1 MKIAYFS
8 PLPPHKSGISTY
20 SKHLI
25 SALTRKCDLE
35 VFHYGKCELE
45 NLTIH
50 DYSAEPSSLST
61 LSNFDVKIY
70 HIGNN
75 PHFHAEIRYVMMEH
89 PGVVVLHDAV
99 LYYLVAGRGVGGL
112 LREFQLSKEDPAASI
127 TDSLSII
134 DVICKTDP
142 LRYDSPESYPLLSTV
157 LRYAKIVIVHSKTAL
172 EAVKQSGF
180 PNRVL
185 VVPHIAYTSPEKIKN
200 KIHIKEIRSKLGVAE
215 EYFLVGVFGF
225 IGPTKQIQKVLY
237 AIKELNAQKYRVKLL
252 IVGIGDDL
260 TPLINELG
268 VSEHIILKGYVNDD
282 DFQALFSVV
291 DTVINLRFPSS
302 GEASG
307 SVLHAF
313 SHGKSTIVSD
323 IGWFSELPDEI
334 VKKIPIGKNEVKDLV
349 STLSMWIDNPY
360 IADELGKSA
369 YRYSSKFYSPDK
381 ISEMYINM
389 LNML

>member
-1 MKIAYFS
+1 M
-8 PLPPHKSGISTY
+8 
-20 SKHLI
+20 HLI

-35 VFHYGKCELE
+35 VFHYGKCELK
-45 NLTIH
+45 NLAIH

-61 LSNFDVKIY
+61 LSDFDVKIY

-75 PHFHAEIRYVMMEH
+75 PNFHAEISYVMMEH

-99 LYYLVAGRGVGGL
+99 LYYLVAGRGIGGL
-112 LREFQLSKEDPAASI
+112 LRELQLSKENPAPSI

-134 DVICKTDP
+134 DDIGKKD
-142 LRYDSPESYPLLSTV
+142 LLKYDSPESYPLLGTV

-180 PNRVL
+180 QNK
-185 VVPHIAYTSPEKIKN
+185 VVVIPPIAYPSPVQIKN
-200 KIHIKEIRSKLGVAE
+200 KIHIKDIRSKFGVAE

-225 IGPTKQIQKVLY
+225 IGPTKQIKKVIS
-237 AIKELNAQKYRVKLL
+237 AIKELIAQKYRVKLL

-260 TPLINELG
+260 NPLIKKLG

-282 DFQALFSVV
+282 DFQTLFSVV

-313 SHGKSTIVSD
+313 SHGKATIVSD
-323 IGWFSELPDEI
+323 IAWFSELPAEI
-334 VKKIPIGKNEVKDLV
+334 VKKIPIGKNEVTDLV
-349 STLSMWIDNPY
+349 NTLSTWIDNPH
-360 IADELGKSA
+360 IADVLGKSA

-381 ISEMYINM
+381 ISQMYINT